1 VQENRA
7 GQKYTRERF
16 TPSLIGKQWQGR
28 ICLDLGV
35 GDKKEKGWI
44 GVDSR
49 KEGRVQPDV
58 VADIAQRLPFDD
70 DYADEIRAIHIIEHF
85 WPWDVDGIV
94 KEWVRVLKPG
104 GKMAIECPDID
115 KVLALANVPQIPPS
129 FTFWALYG
137 DPRHKSPEMMHR
149 WCYNNIQIAR
159 LLNNAGL
166 ERIAPEPVRFHHPV
180 RDLRVVGYKPQAAN
194 RIVLG

>member
-1 VQENRA
+1 MA
-7 GQKYTRERF
+7 
-16 TPSLIGKQWQGR
+16 GR

-58 VADIAQRLPFDD
+58 QADITQRLPFDD

-85 WPWDVDGIV
+85 QVWDAPQIV
-94 KEWVRVLKPG
+94 TEWVRVLKPG
-104 GKMAIECPDID
+104 GQLAIECPDFD
-115 KVLALANVPQIPPS
+115 KVIALANVPNIPPS
-129 FTFWALYG
+129 FTFWAIYG
-137 DPRHKSPEMMHR
+137 DPRHKSPEMMHK
-149 WCYNNIQIAR
+149 WCYGRKHLSQVME
-159 LLNNAGL
+159 LAGL
-166 ERIAPEPVRFHHPV
+166 VDMRIEPCRFHHPI
-180 RDLRVVGYKPQAAN
+180 RDMRIVGIKPER